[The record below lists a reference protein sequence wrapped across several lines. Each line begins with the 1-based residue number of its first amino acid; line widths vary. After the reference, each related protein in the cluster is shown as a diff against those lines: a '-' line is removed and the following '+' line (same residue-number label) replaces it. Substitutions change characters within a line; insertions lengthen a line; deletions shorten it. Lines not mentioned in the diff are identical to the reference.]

1 MREVLSDLVAE
12 QQQLDQFLQRI
23 TVNKWSIRIPEDEW
37 TIRDTISHLAHF
49 QEYAYNAVA
58 EDGAMLDDLDEYESV
73 DDLAEVGIER
83 GRQMRPQDVIEWWR
97 LGRAQ
102 VVDAMSRAT
111 ASDRVPWVYSDM
123 SAKTFAT
130 LQLAEVWAHGLDI
143 YEAMDEE
150 PEDTDR
156 LRHVI
161 WFAHMTLPWA
171 FDLAGY
177 EYIEPVRIE
186 GIGPM
191 YAKYVAG
198 PEDTDQLIR
207 GPAGEICRVAVGR
220 LHPDDA
226 ENVILKG
233 EMAEIA
239 FQEMR
244 IF

>member
-1 MREVLSDLVAE
+1 MRDVLSDLVAE
-12 QQQLDQFLQRI
+12 QQLLDQFLQKI
-23 TVNKWSIRIPEDEW
+23 TVNRWDVQIPHEEW
-37 TIRDTISHLAHF
+37 TIRDTLSHLAHF

-58 EDGAMLDDLDEYESV
+58 EDGAMLNEIDQYETV
-73 DDLAEVGIER
+73 DDFSEVGVQK
-83 GRQMRPQDVIEWWR
+83 GREMRPQDVIEWWR
-97 LGRAQ
+97 MGRAK
-102 VVDAMSRAT
+102 VVDALSQ
-111 ASDRVPWVYSDM
+111 ASARDRVPWVYAGM

-130 LQLAEVWAHGLDI
+130 YQLAEVWAHGLDI
-143 YEAMDEE
+143 YEAMGEE
-150 PEDTDR
+150 LEDTER
-156 LRHVI
+156 LRHI
-161 WFAHMTLPWA
+161 LWLAHKTLPWA

-177 EYIEPVRIE
+177 EYTEPVRIE

-198 PEDTDQLIR
+198 PDDTDQLIR
-207 GPAGEICRVAVGR
+207 GPAGEICRVAVQR

-233 EMAEIA
+233 EVAEIA